1 LRPNLTL
8 NLGLCYELTT
18 VMTETHG
25 KLINLVNMTDASAH
39 LGEPLYQNPTRRNF
53 EPQVGLAWDPLRD
66 GKTAVRG
73 GASDVPLTVELHR
86 WPGGFQKAS

>member
-1 LRPNLTL
+1 LTFLGANVQDDWRLRPNLTL
-8 NLGLCYELTT
+8 NLGLRYELTT

-53 EPQVGLAWDPLRD
+53 EPRVGLAWDPFRD

-73 GASDVPLTVELHR
+73 GV
-86 WPGGFQKAS
+86 G